1 MKKKSLAVI
10 IALAAILLPAVSNH
24 LANAQLT
31 NRRVQG
37 FPWATGQTWKYSQ
50 DLHGSINN
58 GLDFGTPNGAA
69 GNVYSVDS
77 GIVQSANDCTIIIK
91 RSDGLYHGY
100 HHVKPDPS
108 ITKNKLVSYQTK
120 LGTTALCGGSNAHH
134 VHFWLYDANTVNKQK
149 SFSPIGFYFGNWQ
162 LTQER
167 DSNEALGSG
176 NYPVSGYDYVFKN
189 GTTVACAGTTIQND
203 KNICTTNQLTNQITF
218 VSPSSKLT
226 VTALNLDL
234 TISATNLSGKT
245 VYVQTWRPAVNGYPA
260 KYFPAKQFTPIGNTV
275 TFSNLDGDGSTIAG
289 VTYYTVASLEPI
301 ITNEAEKQRISCFD
315 ATGGK
320 YLCDA
325 ARR

>member
-1 MKKKSLAVI
+1 M
-10 IALAAILLPAVSNH
+10 
-24 LANAQLT
+24 ANAQLT

-58 GLDFGTPNGAA
+58 GLDFGTPNGVA
-69 GNVYSVDS
+69 GDVYSVDS
-77 GIVQSANDCTIIIK
+77 GTVYRVTDNCTIIIK
-91 RSDGLYHGY
+91 RADGLYHGY
-100 HHVKPDPS
+100 HHVKPDS
-108 ITKNKLVSYQTK
+108 TITEGKQVSYQTK

-134 VHFWLYDANTVNKQK
+134 VHFWLYDQNTVNKQK

-162 LTQER
+162 LTQEQ
-167 DSNEALGSG
+167 DSSEPPGSG
-176 NYPVSGYDYVFKN
+176 NYPVSGYDYVLKN
-189 GTTVACAGTTIQND
+189 GTTIACAGTTMQYG

-260 KYFPAKQFTPIGNTV
+260 KYFPAPPLTATGNTV
-275 TFSNLDGDGSTIAG
+275 TFYNLDGDGSTLAG
-289 VTYYTVASLEPI
+289 VTYYTVVSLEPI